1 MGIVIQ
7 KFGGSSVA
15 TTEKLELVAEKIS
28 EEKKKGSQVVV
39 VVSAQGKTTD
49 KLILEE
55 KEITDSP
62 SRREHDVLVSTGE
75 QITIAKLAMM
85 LNKKDCKAISLTG
98 WQVPIITNSIYG
110 NSRIRYINN
119 EIILNLLTNA
129 IKFTDKGNIIYGN
142 GRIRYIN
149 NEIITNLLNSDNVA
163 VVAGFQGID
172 ENYNI
177 TTLGRGGSD
186 TTAVALAASLK
197 ADRCD
202 IYTDVDGV
210 FTSDPRAVEN
220 VKKLDNVSYDEM
232 LELSS
237 AGAKVLH
244 NRCVEIGKKY
254 GVPIYVKSTFE
265 KDSVGTLISEQ
276 GSVENLVITG
286 VAKDDNISKIT
297 IVGMDNKIGKTAELF
312 RMLAKE
318 NISIDVIMQAS
329 GENVSKNIT
338 FTINSNDLQKALH
351 ILKTNQNILNAKEIL
366 HSEDLSK
373 VSIIGLGM
381 ANKPGVAADMFE
393 ALYEENINMHLVTTS
408 EIRISV
414 LVDSKYA
421 NKAMNAIHNKF
432 IK

>member
-15 TTEKLELVAEKIS
+15 TTEKLELVAEKII

-49 KLILEE
+49 KLIIEE
-55 KEITDSP
+55 KEITNSP

-85 LNKKDCKAISLTG
+85 LNKKNCKAVSLTG
-98 WQVPIITNSIYG
+98 WQVPIITNSV
-110 NSRIRYINN
+110 
-119 EIILNLLTNA
+119 
-129 IKFTDKGNIIYGN
+129 YGN

-149 NEIITNLLNSDNVA
+149 NEIITNLLNSDSVV

-186 TTAVALAASLK
+186 TTAVALASSLK

-210 FTSDPRAVEN
+210 FTSDPRIVEN
-220 VKKLDNVSYDEM
+220 VRKLSNVSYDEM
-232 LELSS
+232 LEMAS

-244 NRCVEIGKKY
+244 NRCVEIGKKFN
-254 GVPIYVKSTFE
+254 VPIYVKSTFE
-265 KDSVGTLISEQ
+265 KDSVGTLISDK
-276 GSVENLVITG
+276 GSLENLVING

-297 IVGMDNKIGKTAELF
+297 IVGMENKIGKTAELF
-312 RMLAKE
+312 RMLAKANISVDVIVQSVGE
-318 NISIDVIMQAS
+318 NISKDV
-329 GENVSKNIT
+329 T
-338 FTINSNDLQKALH
+338 FTINSTDLS
-351 ILKTNQNILNAKEIL
+351 KTLELLRANINILNAKEIL

-373 VSIIGLGM
+373 VSIIGLGI

-393 ALYEENINMHLVTTS
+393 ALYDENINMHLVTTS

-414 LVDSKYA
+414 LVNSEDA
-421 NKAMNAIHNKF
+421 NKAVNAIHNKF
-432 IK
+432 IKD

>member
-15 TTEKLELVAEKIS
+15 TTEKLELVAEKIIN
-28 EEKKKGSQVVV
+28 EKKKGNQVVV

-75 QITIAKLAMM
+75 QITIAKLSMM
-85 LNKKDCKAISLTG
+85 LNKKECKAISLTG
-98 WQVPIITNSIYG
+98 WQVPIITNS
-110 NSRIRYINN
+110 
-119 EIILNLLTNA
+119 
-129 IKFTDKGNIIYGN
+129 IYGN

-149 NEIITNLLNSDNVA
+149 NEIITNLLNSDNVV

-186 TTAVALAASLK
+186 TTAVALASSLK

-210 FTSDPRAVEN
+210 FTSDPRIVEN
-220 VKKLDNVSYDEM
+220 VKKLNNISYDEM
-232 LELSS
+232 LEMAS

-244 NRCVEIGKKY
+244 NRCVEIGKKFN
-254 GVPIYVKSTFE
+254 VPIYVKSTFE
-265 KDSVGTLISEQ
+265 KDSVGTLISEK
-276 GSVENLVITG
+276 GSLENLVING

-297 IVGMDNKIGKTAELF
+297 IVGMENKIGKTAELF

-338 FTINSNDLQKALH
+338 FTINSNDLQKALKVLE
-351 ILKTNQNILNAKEIL
+351 INQNILNAKEIL

-373 VSIIGLGM
+373 VSIIGLGI

-414 LVDSKYA
+414 LVDTKYA
-421 NKAMNAIHNKF
+421 NKAMVAIHNKF
-432 IK
+432 IKEI

>member
-15 TTEKLELVAEKIS
+15 TTEKLELVAKKII
-28 EEKKKGSQVVV
+28 EEKRKGNQVVV

-85 LNKKDCKAISLTG
+85 LNKLECKAISLTG
-98 WQVPIITNSIYG
+98 WQVPIITNSV
-110 NSRIRYINN
+110 
-119 EIILNLLTNA
+119 
-129 IKFTDKGNIIYGN
+129 FGN

-149 NEIITNLLNSDNVA
+149 NEIITNLLNSDNV
-163 VVAGFQGID
+163 VIVAGFQGID

-186 TTAVALAASLK
+186 TTAVALAASLN

-210 FTSDPRAVEN
+210 FTSDPRIVEN
-220 VKKLDNVSYDEM
+220 AKKLDIISYDEM
-232 LELSS
+232 LELAS

-244 NRCVEIGKKY
+244 NRCVEIGKKF

-265 KDSVGTLISEQ
+265 KDSVGTLVSEKE
-276 GSVENLVITG
+276 SLENLIING
-286 VAKDDNISKIT
+286 VTKDDNISKIT
-297 IVGMDNKIGKTAELF
+297 IIGMENQIGKTSELF
-312 RMLAKE
+312 RILAKE
-318 NISIDVIMQAS
+318 NINVDLIMQAT
-329 GENVSKNIT
+329 GENVAKNIT
-338 FTINSNDLQKALH
+338 FTINSNDLNKTLK
-351 ILKTNQNILNAKEIL
+351 ILEVNQNILNAKEIL

-373 VSIIGLGM
+373 VSIIGVGI

-393 ALYEENINMHLVTTS
+393 ALFEENINMHLVTTS

-414 LVDSKYA
+414 LVDTKLA
-421 NKAMNAIHNKF
+421 GKAVNAIHNKF